1 MLSLRCPA
9 QNYAWGRPAEKSEVA
24 KLAGLNGSIIDES
37 KPFAELWM
45 GTHPSGPA
53 VISGQDTT
61 LKQWIEAHPEA
72 LGDAVLKRFGTD
84 LPYLFKVLSVQTALS
99 IQSHPDKKLA
109 ERLHA
114 QQPQDYKDDNHK
126 PEMALALEDFE
137 ALCGFVSSAELKE
150 QLRQQPELRLCV
162 GEEAVSAILQ
172 AEGEQAKS
180 ALKAAFTALMT
191 CDAEKV
197 AGAIDTMVQRLS
209 QDAAGA
215 RALSE
220 KEALVLRLNQQYP
233 NDVGVL
239 SAYFLN
245 QVRLAPG
252 EAIFLAAN
260 EPHAYVSGELVEC
273 MAASDNVIR
282 AGLTPKFR
290 DTAVLCE
297 SLTYNTGT
305 PEVLTG
311 QRVHDH
317 VKAYRPPFDEFEIQH
332 IEVPAGESV
341 AVPTNPGPL
350 LLLVHA
356 GAGAA
361 KAAEGSTVKDGALQQ
376 QAELH
381 RGSIVFVPA
390 GTSLTYDASAAG
402 PLQIWVAAVNA
413 KVFAAPVEAPAEAA
427 EAPAEAVEA
436 VKERVLVA

>member
-1 MLSLRCPA
+1 MISLRCPA

-24 KLAGLNGSIIDES
+24 KLAGLNGSTIDES

-53 VISGQDTT
+53 VISGQDST
-61 LKQWIEAHPEA
+61 LKEWIEAHPEA
-72 LGDAVLKRFGTD
+72 LGEAVLKRFGTD

-109 ERLHA
+109 EKLHA

-137 ALCGFVSSAELKE
+137 ALCGFVSNAELKQ
-150 QLRQQPELRLCV
+150 QLQQQPELRLCV
-162 GEEAVSAILQ
+162 GEEAASAFLE
-172 AEGEQAKS
+172 AEEEQAKP

-197 AGAIDTMVQRLS
+197 AGAIDTLVQRLN
-209 QDAAGA
+209 QEAAG

-239 SAYFLN
+239 SAFFLN

-252 EAIFLAAN
+252 EAIYLAAN

-297 SLTYNTGT
+297 SLTYNTGV
-305 PEVLTG
+305 PEVLKG
-311 QRVHDH
+311 QPVHDH

-332 IEVPAGESV
+332 IEAPAGESV
-341 AVPTNPGPL
+341 TVPTNHGPL

-356 GAGAA
+356 GAGSAT
-361 KAAEGSTVKDGALQQ
+361 AAEGSSSVKDAALQQ

-381 RGSIVFVPA
+381 RGTIVFVPA
-390 GTSLTYDASAAG
+390 GTALTFDASAAG
-402 PLQIWVAAVNA
+402 PLKIWVAAVNA
-413 KVFAAPVEAPAEAA
+413 KVFAVPVEVPAVVPAEV
-427 EAPAEAVEA
+427 VEA
-436 VKERVLVA
+436 AKEPVLVA